1 MSAPSTD
8 LAQALPAPS
17 RSDIAAL
24 LDALAAG
31 PHWLASLL
39 RGSSEAACDTRP
51 AAGEWTAREIVAHL
65 RASDDMLAGRIVQ
78 ALVRE
83 GVPFAELDERRWA
96 EEAGYTSMPAEAL
109 LAGLRL
115 RRAELVTL
123 LRRLEPTGWAR
134 AGQHEQRGPLSVF
147 MLTTWIAQHEQAHRP
162 QLEAALVIGNEQ
174 YPSEPFRATLA
185 PLEHAHALATD
196 WLTSLSTRPVTR
208 VATPEAMAAALDEPL
223 PEESS
228 DPAAVLDEWFL
239 RAEPGLVA
247 SAGPRFFG
255 WVNGGAT
262 PAALAGDWLASA
274 LDQNL
279 ALWPMSPAGAQTEA
293 VVLRWAKELF
303 GVPTGWAGAVT
314 SGATM
319 SNLVG
324 LAAARQ
330 WAAGRLGF
338 DAARDGLG
346 GQPPLTVLSSTELH
360 ASARKAL
367 GTLGLG
373 RGSMRLVPAPDG
385 VVDLDALEREL
396 RTSVGPVIVV
406 GNAGEVN
413 TGAFDPLDALAELC
427 RAHTPGAWLHVDGA
441 FGLFAAV
448 SPHFAHLTR
457 GLELADSV
465 AVDSHKWLNVPY
477 DSGFA
482 FVRDADA
489 LRGAF
494 AGGAAYLAPAAGAG
508 WDPHTHVP
516 EMSRRFRALAA
527 WCALKAYGRAGYR
540 ELVER
545 CCANAAAFA
554 AWVDATPGLELAAP
568 APLNI
573 VCFRVVPAGLDAGA
587 QDERNRAAIPA
598 LQADG
603 RVLVSGTVWNGRAAI
618 RAAFDNW
625 ATSAHDVAI
634 LQDAVREVLL
644 GGV

>member
-1 MSAPSTD
+1 MAETTSPTSSTP
-8 LAQALPAPS
+8 PA
-17 RSDIAAL
+17 AAEIETL
-24 LDALAAG
+24 LETLAAG
-31 PHWLASLL
+31 PDWIEALL
-39 RGSSEAACDTRP
+39 RGVSPAAADTRP
-51 AAGEWTAREIVAHL
+51 STDEWSAREIVAHL
-65 RASDDMLAGRIVQ
+65 RASDDLLAGRITQ

-83 GVPFAELDERRWA
+83 GTPFAELDERRWA
-96 EEAGYTSMPAEAL
+96 EVAGYHAMSLGEL
-109 LAGLRL
+109 LRGLRV
-115 RRAELVTL
+115 RRAELVSQ
-123 LRRLEPTGWAR
+123 LRRLTPDDWTR
-134 AGQHEQRGPLSVF
+134 AGQHELSGPLSVST
-147 MLTTWIAQHEQAHRP
+147 LANWIARHEQGHRA
-162 QLEAALVIGNEQ
+162 QVEAALAAA
-174 YPSEPFRATLA
+174 PAAATDPFQATLA
-185 PLEHAHALATD
+185 PLERAHALAAD
-196 WLTSLSTRPVTR
+196 WLTSLSTRLVTR
-208 VATPEAMAAALDEPL
+208 VAAPEALAAAFDEPL

-228 DPAAVLDEWFL
+228 DPAAALTDWFQ

-247 SAGPRFFG
+247 SPGPRFFG
-255 WVNGGAT
+255 WVNGGST

-274 LDQNL
+274 LDQNM
-279 ALWPMSPAGAQTEA
+279 AMWPMSPAGAQTELT
-293 VVLRWAKELF
+293 VLRWAKDLF
-303 GVPTGWAGAVT
+303 GLPAAWAGAVT

-338 DAARDGLG
+338 DAAADGLG
-346 GQPPLTVLSSTELH
+346 GQPRLTVVSSTELH

-373 RGSMRLVPAPDG
+373 RANMRLVPAPGG

-396 RTSVGPVIVV
+396 RTVTGPAIIV

-427 RAHTPGAWLHVDGA
+427 HAHPAGGWMHIDGA

-448 SPHFAHLTR
+448 SPRYAHLTR

-465 AVDSHKWLNVPY
+465 TVDNHKWLNVPY

-494 AGGAAYLAPAAGAG
+494 ASGAAYLAPVPGAT
-508 WDPHTHVP
+508 WDPMTHVP

-527 WCALKAYGRAGYR
+527 WCALRAYGRAGYR

-554 AWVDATPGLELAAP
+554 AWVNATPGLELAAP

-573 VCFRVVPAGLDAGA
+573 VCFRVTRAGRDADE
-587 QDERNRAAIPA
+587 QDAANRAASAA

-603 RVLVSGTVWNGRAAI
+603 RVLVSGTVWDGRPAI

-625 ATSAHDVAI
+625 ATSAQDIVI

-644 GGV
+644 GGA

>member
-1 MSAPSTD
+1 
-8 LAQALPAPS
+8 
-17 RSDIAAL
+17 
-24 LDALAAG
+24 
-31 PHWLASLL
+31 
-39 RGSSEAACDTRP
+39 
-51 AAGEWTAREIVAHL
+51 
-65 RASDDMLAGRIVQ
+65 
-78 ALVRE
+78 
-83 GVPFAELDERRWA
+83 
-96 EEAGYTSMPAEAL
+96 
-109 LAGLRL
+109 
-115 RRAELVTL
+115 
-123 LRRLEPTGWAR
+123 
-134 AGQHEQRGPLSVF
+134 
-147 MLTTWIAQHEQAHRP
+147 
-162 QLEAALVIGNEQ
+162 
-174 YPSEPFRATLA
+174 
-185 PLEHAHALATD
+185 
-196 WLTSLSTRPVTR
+196 
-208 VATPEAMAAALDEPL
+208 MAAAFDEPL

-228 DPAAVLDEWFL
+228 DPAAAVEDWYR

-247 SAGPRFFG
+247 SPGPRFFG
-255 WVNGGAT
+255 WVNGGST

-274 LDQNL
+274 LDQNM
-279 ALWPMSPAGAQTEA
+279 AMWPMSPAGAQTELT
-293 VVLRWAKELF
+293 VLRWAKDLF
-303 GVPTGWAGAVT
+303 GLPAAWAGAVT

-330 WAAGRLGF
+330 WAAGQLGF
-338 DAARDGLG
+338 DAAADGLG
-346 GQPPLTVLSSTELH
+346 GQPRLTVVSSTELH

-373 RGSMRLVPAPDG
+373 RANMRLVAAPGG

-396 RTSVGPVIVV
+396 RTVTGPVIVV

-413 TGAFDPLDALAELC
+413 TGAFDAIDALAELC
-427 RAHTPGAWLHVDGA
+427 HAHPAGGWLHVDGA

-448 SPHFAHLTR
+448 SPRYAHLTR

-465 AVDSHKWLNVPY
+465 TVDNHKWLNVPY

-494 AGGAAYLAPAAGAG
+494 ASGAAYLAPVPGAT
-508 WDPHTHVP
+508 WDPMTHVP

-527 WCALKAYGRAGYR
+527 WCALQAYGRAGYR

-554 AWVDATPGLELAAP
+554 AWVEATPGLELAAP

-573 VCFRVVPAGLDAGA
+573 VCFRVARDGVDQAKQDAH
-587 QDERNRAAIPA
+587 NRVASAA

-603 RVLVSGTVWNGRAAI
+603 RVLVSGTVWEGRPAI

-625 ATSAHDVAI
+625 ATSAADVAI
-634 LQDAVREVLL
+634 LQAAVREVLL
-644 GGV
+644 DGAL